1 MTLGCPGRTADCAG
15 VSRRKG
21 VNKTCTCIVQVFVF
35 WVWIS
40 YSSWL
45 KHAFAGQDL
54 SGEGGKRNQRAF
66 TQVGFASQLPCP
78 SPCRGSFFVFD
89 CCCFFFVFDC
99 LCCLFAC
106 CVWSSVNICADSQPQ
121 YNHLSNLTMIVLYLS
136 KRWWCIETRQKTGLS
151 SFAMFVLF
159 VSSVIAAFQLQLRME

>member
-1 MTLGCPGRTADCAG
+1 MTLGCPDRTADCAG

-78 SPCRGSFFVFD
+78 SSCKGSFLYLIFSVF
-89 CCCFFFVFDC
+89 FYLIF

-106 CVWSSVNICADSQPQ
+106 CVWSSVKSCADSQLE
-121 YNHLSNLTMIVLYLS
+121 YNRRSIWQWQSYICLENGG
-136 KRWWCIETRQKTGLS
+136 WCLETWRKTGRS
-151 SFAMFVLF
+151 SLC
-159 VSSVIAAFQLQLRME
+159 